1 MYNREIIG
9 QLVDFISSKDGRTD
23 KSRLQNE
30 VQEAFGLVKDRSVYY
45 CDWFAI
51 RFCKAA
57 SRSFGNTVLALFS
70 RHKSFSGG
78 SNIICCF
85 YQTVKIFFKGIVFVR
100 IIQKLKVFRN
110 IFNAFKLPH
119 DVTSVET
126 ALDVISAQLL

>member
-57 SRSFGNTVLALFS
+57 SRVLAIPFWHYLRS
-70 RHKSFSGG
+70 
-78 SNIICCF
+78 IDT
-85 YQTVKIFFKGIVFVR
+85 TVFH
-100 IIQKLKVFRN
+100 L
-110 IFNAFKLPH
+110 
-119 DVTSVET
+119 
-126 ALDVISAQLL
+126 

>member
-51 RFCKAA
+51 
-57 SRSFGNTVLALFS
+57 GP
-70 RHKSFSGG
+70 
-78 SNIICCF
+78 
-85 YQTVKIFFKGIVFVR
+85 VKIY
-100 IIQKLKVFRN
+100 
-110 IFNAFKLPH
+110 
-119 DVTSVET
+119 
-126 ALDVISAQLL
+126 AQIYLQAPAE

>member
-57 SRSFGNTVLALFS
+57 SRSFG
-70 RHKSFSGG
+70 GP
-78 SNIICCF
+78 
-85 YQTVKIFFKGIVFVR
+85 VKIY
-100 IIQKLKVFRN
+100 
-110 IFNAFKLPH
+110 
-119 DVTSVET
+119 
-126 ALDVISAQLL
+126 AQNYLQARLSEVNRQ

>member
-51 RFCKAA
+51 
-57 SRSFGNTVLALFS
+57 S
-70 RHKSFSGG
+70 
-78 SNIICCF
+78 
-85 YQTVKIFFKGIVFVR
+85 
-100 IIQKLKVFRN
+100 
-110 IFNAFKLPH
+110 
-119 DVTSVET
+119 VT
-126 ALDVISAQLL
+126 

>member
-57 SRSFGNTVLALFS
+57 SRSFGNTVLALS
-70 RHKSFSGG
+70 ALHRAVCSAGKEEQHPHGADPLCPQRACQGG
-78 SNIICCF
+78 LCRC
-85 YQTVKIFFKGIVFVR
+85 T
-100 IIQKLKVFRN
+100 
-110 IFNAFKLPH
+110 
-119 DVTSVET
+119 
-126 ALDVISAQLL
+126 

>member
-57 SRSFGNTVLALFS
+57 SRSFGNTVLALS
-70 RHKSFSGG
+70 ALHR
-78 SNIICCF
+78 
-85 YQTVKIFFKGIVFVR
+85 YDGIPFTDCVWLTYDEAN
-100 IIQKLKVFRN
+100 QKLKWDSNR
-110 IFNAFKLPH
+110 
-119 DVTSVET
+119 T
-126 ALDVISAQLL
+126 ALYELNCRLKKANEKEA

>member
-57 SRSFGNTVLALFS
+57 SEVLAIPFWHYLRS
-70 RHKSFSGG
+70 
-78 SNIICCF
+78 IDT
-85 YQTVKIFFKGIVFVR
+85 TVFH
-100 IIQKLKVFRN
+100 L
-110 IFNAFKLPH
+110 
-119 DVTSVET
+119 
-126 ALDVISAQLL
+126 

>member
-57 SRSFGNTVLALFS
+57 SRSFGNVSA
-70 RHKSFSGG
+70 G
-78 SNIICCF
+78 
-85 YQTVKIFFKGIVFVR
+85 
-100 IIQKLKVFRN
+100 
-110 IFNAFKLPH
+110 
-119 DVTSVET
+119 
-126 ALDVISAQLL
+126 SAQPIWVGKKHPI